1 MSFER
6 NNIRAMTGYTS
17 GEQPDR
23 PDIIKLNT
31 NENPYPPG
39 PAVEQALRAIQVQ
52 SLRRYPPPTATPLR
66 ASLATLHKVGADNR
80 VVTNGGD
87 ELLRLVLATFVEMGE
102 CIGVADP
109 SYSLYDV
116 LAAAHGCGLKKFPL
130 RADWSLP
137 HDFAEQLNA
146 ANVKLCFI
154 VNPHAPSGHL
164 TSAAEIEKLARAFRG
179 VLVLDEA
186 YVDFVDPALDHNCV
200 PLCAKLDNLL
210 ILRTFS
216 KGYSLAG
223 LRMAYG
229 IGARALVDPLQYKT
243 KDSYNT
249 DFIAQTLARAAI
261 EDQAY
266 AADTWRRVRE
276 QRAWLVGELERLG
289 LKTPPSQSNFLLA
302 TAPASKPAEALY
314 QGLKDAG
321 ILVRYFKL
329 PGLEDKLRI
338 TVGTPDENQALVV
351 ALTRILQAWQPS
363 RE

>member
-1 MSFER
+1 VSFER
-6 NNIRAMTGYTS
+6 NNIRAMTGYSS
-17 GEQPDR
+17 GEQPEG

-52 SLRRYPPPTATPLR
+52 SLRRYPPPTATLLR
-66 ASLATLHKVGADNR
+66 QSLATLHNVSPNNL

-87 ELLRLVLATFVEMGE
+87 ELLRLVLATFVELGE

-130 RADWSLP
+130 NSDWSLP
-137 HDFAEQLNA
+137 SDFAAQLNEA
-146 ANVKLCFI
+146 GVKLCFI
-154 VNPHAPSGHL
+154 VNPHAPSGYL
-164 TSAAEIEKLARAFRG
+164 TSVADIEKLAREFRG

-186 YVDFVDPALDHNCV
+186 YVDFVDPAKAHDCI
-200 PLCAKLDNLL
+200 PLSTKLDNVL

-229 IGARALVDPLQYKT
+229 IGARTLIEPMQYKT

-249 DFIAQTLARAAI
+249 DYIAQTLARAAI
-261 EDQAY
+261 EDQTY

-276 QRAWLVGELERLG
+276 QRTWLKRELEEVGFKAPR
-289 LKTPPSQSNFLLA
+289 SQSNFLLCTVPA
-302 TAPASKPAEALY
+302 PHTAAAVY
-314 QGLKDAG
+314 QALKDTG

-329 PGLEDKLRI
+329 PGLDDKLRI
-338 TVGTPDENQALVV
+338 TIGAPEENRKLVD
-351 ALTRILQAWQPS
+351 ALTRIVS
-363 RE
+363 TG

>member
-17 GEQPDR
+17 GEQPSDA
-23 PDIIKLNT
+23 DTIKLNT

-52 SLRRYPPPTATPLR
+52 SLRRYPPPTAALLR
-66 ASLATLHKVGADNR
+66 ESLARLHNVSNDNI

-87 ELLRLVLATFVEMGE
+87 ELLRLVLATFVTPYDSAFAGGDS
-102 CIGVADP
+102 IGVVDP

-116 LAAAHGCGLKKFPL
+116 LAAAHGCSMKKYPL

-137 HDFAEQLNA
+137 HDLAAQLNA
-146 ANVKLCFI
+146 DKVKLCFI
-154 VNPHAPSGHL
+154 VNPHAPSGYL
-164 TSAAEIEKLARAFRG
+164 TSMADIEKLARAFNG

-186 YVDFVDPALDHNCV
+186 YVDFVDPVQKHDCI
-200 PLCAKLDNLL
+200 PLTSRLDNLL

-229 IGARALVDPLQYKT
+229 IGARALIDPMQYKT

-249 DFIAQTLARAAI
+249 DYIAQTLARAAI

-266 AADTWRRVRE
+266 ASDTWRRVRE
-276 QRAWLVGELERLG
+276 QRTWLVKELDSLG

-302 TAPASKPAEALY
+302 TVGAPNQAAAVY
-314 QGLKDAG
+314 QALKDAG

-338 TVGTPDENQALVV
+338 TVGSPEENRKLIDALKKIV
-351 ALTRILQAWQPS
+351 R
-363 RE
+363 